1 MILNIYTLS
10 INTSLVHRVTKIIFV
25 LIFFFLIDK
34 MSVIKRN
41 LGNLYK
47 DIFNNS
53 EIYHIFSMFIGAFY
67 CQDKNNLR
75 AQKYYNAVYI
85 QKYLILKQLFHNIPS
100 TSLCQTYYN
109 NFVMKTNHSIYP
121 SKPSTWL
128 VK

>member
-1 MILNIYTLS
+1 MLINHMILNIYTLS

-53 EIYHIFSMFIGAFY
+53 EIYHIFSMFR
-67 CQDKNNLR
+67 C
-75 AQKYYNAVYI
+75 
-85 QKYLILKQLFHNIPS
+85 ILLS
-100 TSLCQTYYN
+100 R
-109 NFVMKTNHSIYP
+109 
-121 SKPSTWL
+121 
-128 VK
+128 